1 MKMKK
6 GVLHV
11 ITVLGF
17 LVFIVLGLAC
27 ATSPNEVDLRARVNE
42 SIVVV
47 RRTDNFSDRIRIYL
61 NDQQVERVNRG
72 SSVSFKVPNG
82 EHRLE
87 VRTPLL
93 RSQVIIFEANSQRI
107 NFTTAITQG
116 LQGGIWDTL
125 GKRLELTQTDS
136 APLR

>member
-1 MKMKK
+1 MEMKK
-6 GVLHV
+6 EVLHG
-11 ITVLGF
+11 ITVLAF
-17 LVFIVLGLAC
+17 LVFIVLGLAS
-27 ATSPNEVDLRARVNE
+27 ASSPNVVDLRAGANE

-47 RRTDNFSDRIRIYL
+47 TRTDNFSDHIRIFL
-61 NDQQVERVNRG
+61 NDQQVERVHRG
-72 SSVSFKVPNG
+72 SSVSFLVPNG

-87 VRTPLL
+87 VRTPIL

-116 LQGGIWDTL
+116 VLVTTT
-125 GKRLELTQTDS
+125 RLELTQTGS

>member
-6 GVLHV
+6 MVLHGV
-11 ITVLGF
+11 TILAIMVL
-17 LVFIVLGLAC
+17 LVFGLASVGS
-27 ATSPNEVDLRARVNE
+27 SPNVVDLRAGANE

-47 RRTDNFSDRIRIYL
+47 TRTDNFTDNIRIYL

-87 VRTPLL
+87 VRTPIL
-93 RSQVIIFEANSQRI
+93 RSQVIVFEANSQRI

-116 LQGGIWDTL
+116 AFAVTT
-125 GKRLELTQTDS
+125 KLELTQTGS
-136 APLR
+136 SPLR